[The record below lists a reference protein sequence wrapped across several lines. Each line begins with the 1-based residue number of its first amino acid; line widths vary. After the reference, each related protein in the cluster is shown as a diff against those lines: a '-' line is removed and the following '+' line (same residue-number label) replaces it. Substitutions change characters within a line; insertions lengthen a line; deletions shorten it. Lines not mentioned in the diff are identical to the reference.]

1 MLGFMATSDLVVL
14 GRAIRV
20 LRTRAGLTQVQL
32 AERVGIDKPYVS
44 RIENG
49 HLDIRW
55 STLTALLEATGAT
68 LGELEG
74 VLGEIEASRR
84 QG

>member
-1 MLGFMATSDLVVL
+1 MATSDLVVL

-20 LRTRAGLTQVQL
+20 LRTRAGLTQRQL
-32 AERVGIDKPYVS
+32 AGRVGVDKPYVS

-55 STLTALLEATGAT
+55 STLTRLLTETGAT
-68 LGELEG
+68 LADLQG
-74 VLGEIEASRR
+74 VLAEVEASQRE
-84 QG
+84 G